1 MKPHTEKSRSGFE
14 CGVNH
19 LRKSTEAV
27 YETTEPFS
35 PIGRVTNNDDDDNVD
50 ICQIIYLEQTLIILK

>member
-19 LRKSTEAV
+19 LAHLRKSTEAV

-35 PIGRVTNNDDDDNVD
+35 PITNNDDDNVD